1 MSIEIKKQNCLDGL
15 KQLKDNS
22 IDLTITSPPYNMNLR
37 IRNGKYCSRQIV
49 KEFTTKY
56 SGGFN
61 DNLPMDEYFEFHKN
75 VILELLRVSKIVFYN
90 IQMLTG
96 NKPALL
102 KILGY
107 FSEQIK
113 DIIIWDKMTAQPAM
127 GEKVLNSRFEFIIVF
142 GDVPISRQF
151 SKANFQ
157 RGTLEN
163 LWQIKRGKKLSKLHG
178 ATFPQELVEKILVNF
193 SKKGDTV
200 LDPFS
205 GIGTVG
211 LSCQKLGRKFLG
223 FEIDE
228 RYIKEFKSLLIKETK
243 T

>member
-1 MSIEIKKQNCLDGL
+1 MKGIEIKNQDCLSGL
-15 KQLKDNS
+15 KELKNQS
-22 IDLTITSPPYNMNLR
+22 IDLVITSPPYNMNLR

-56 SGGFN
+56 VGGFN

-75 VILELLRVSKIVFYN
+75 VITELLRVSKIVFYN

-102 KILGY
+102 KILGH

-113 DIIIWDKMTAQPAM
+113 DIIIWDKVTAQPAM
-127 GEKVLNSRFEFIIVF
+127 GEKVFNSRFEFIIIF
-142 GDVPISRQF
+142 GDSPISRQF
-151 SKANFQ
+151 SKANFK

-178 ATFPQELVEKILVNF
+178 ATFPQELIEKIIMNF
-193 SKKGDTV
+193 SSKNDII
-200 LDPFS
+200 LDPFA

-211 LSCQKLGRKFLG
+211 LVCNKLERKFLG
-223 FEIDE
+223 FEIDK
-228 RYIKEFKSLLIKETK
+228 RYISEFTKLLKNK
-243 T
+243 TI

>member
-1 MSIEIKKQNCLDGL
+1 MSVEIKNQNCLEGL
-15 KQLKDNS
+15 KSLKDKS

-56 SGGFN
+56 EGGFN
-61 DNLPMDEYFEFHKN
+61 DNLPIDEYFEFQKN
-75 VILELLRVSKIVFYN
+75 VIIELLRVSKIVFYN

-107 FSEQIK
+107 FSDQIK

-127 GEKVLNSRFEFIIVF
+127 GEKILNSRFEFIIVF
-142 GDVPISRQF
+142 GDTPMSRQF
-151 SKANFQ
+151 SKANFK

-178 ATFPQELVEKILVNF
+178 ATFPKELIDKILENF
-193 SKKGDTV
+193 SKKGDAV
-200 LDPFS
+200 LDPFA

-211 LSCQKLGRKFLG
+211 LSCFNLKRKFLG

-228 RYIKEFKSLLIKETK
+228 RYIQEFKNLLKKE
-243 T
+243 